1 MIWLQYITWI
11 RSLISFVPKHLV
23 WQQPRKVR
31 KTERGSD
38 LPLLI
43 CGGECLEW
51 SEGSERRSG
60 DRDRLLLF
68 LSWDRLE
75 WSEATEWMSE
85 ISNTKIEW
93 FHTITGVCYSIPSKV
108 SLLGYSIFPQ
118 NILMESNKNQ
128 LRITYKK
135 SVFFCFALSCLKS
148 LKNTNFG
155 IGLSHFFNI
164 YF

>member
-1 MIWLQYITWI
+1 MPVTRLFSYQQWAGLKLQVLKFKSVESYKNRKTSIRGEKTESQKDYLGMIWLKYITWI
-11 RSLISFVPKHLV
+11 RPLISFVLKHLV
-23 WQQPRKVR
+23 WQQPKQVR

-60 DRDRLLLF
+60 DRERLLLF

-108 SLLGYSIFPQ
+108 SLSGYSIFP
-118 NILMESNKNQ
+118 
-128 LRITYKK
+128 
-135 SVFFCFALSCLKS
+135 
-148 LKNTNFG
+148 
-155 IGLSHFFNI
+155 
-164 YF
+164 